1 MGVGDDWDPP
11 MDELAVIGAVR
22 GAPVPVVKCVTV
34 DVKVPADAE
43 MVLEGYIDERGLVEP
58 EGPYG
63 EYIGYYGLLKN
74 NPVFHLTAIT
84 RPDAERVTTTS
95 AGSPSSM

>member
-1 MGVGDDWDPP
+1 
-11 MDELAVIGAVR
+11 MDELDVVGAVR

-34 DVKVPADAE
+34 DVRVPADAE
-43 MVLEGYIDERGLVEP
+43 LVLEGYLDERGLVEP

-63 EYIGYYGLLKN
+63 EYIGYYGSLKN

-84 RPDAERVTTTS
+84 RAHATRCSRP
-95 AGSPSSM
+95 